1 MRRDY
6 PILAPEGRVH
16 LAVAVAAGVAAT
28 WLFGYWSLIVWLP
41 VALAFNFF
49 RDPGRRIDARAGAV
63 VSPASGKIVGVSE
76 TDNPYLDG
84 AKSVKISIF
93 MNIFSVHSNLIP
105 IGGTVERCRHYP
117 GQFFN
122 AALDKSSSANE
133 RNAVWIR
140 TAAGEVVVCVQV
152 AGLIARRI
160 LSSVRA
166 GDAVA
171 TGQRYG
177 FIRFGSRVDLY
188 LPPTAR
194 LVVKLGQ
201 RVDSGNDVIGFCRH
215 QPAGGA
221 GAATATGGASATG
234 ASDE

>member
-16 LAVAVAAGVAAT
+16 LAVAVAAGIAAT
-28 WLFGYWSLIVWLP
+28 WLLGYWSLIIWLP
-41 VALAFNFF
+41 VALVFNFF
-49 RDPGRRIDARAGAV
+49 RDPRRRISTQAGAV
-63 VSPASGKIVGVSE
+63 VSPASGKIVAVAE
-76 TDNPYLDG
+76 AANPYLNG
-84 AKSVKISIF
+84 AKSLKISIF

-105 IGGTVERCRHYP
+105 IGGTVEKCRHYP
-117 GQFFN
+117 GAFFN

-140 TAAGEVVVCVQV
+140 TPAGEEVVCVQI
-152 AGLIARRI
+152 AGWIARRI

-215 QPAGGA
+215 QPTGGA
-221 GAATATGGASATG
+221 GAAG